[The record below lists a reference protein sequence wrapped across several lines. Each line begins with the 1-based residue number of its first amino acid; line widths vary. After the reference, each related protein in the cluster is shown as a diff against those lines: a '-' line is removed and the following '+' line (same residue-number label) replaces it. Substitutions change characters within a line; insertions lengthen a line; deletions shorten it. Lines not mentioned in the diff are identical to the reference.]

1 MTGMCCFSE
10 SECFLMREIIK
21 ISIHFPTSAVSFFMA
36 EENPI
41 VYLYY
46 IFFSHA
52 SVDEQR
58 GQLHALT
65 VTIINMGE
73 SASL

>member
-1 MTGMCCFSE
+1 MFPYEGNHKDFYPFSYKCC
-10 SECFLMREIIK
+10 
-21 ISIHFPTSAVSFFMA
+21 HFIFFFMA
-36 EENPI
+36 EENSI

-52 SVDEQR
+52 SVDKQR

-73 SASL
+73 SVSL

>member
-1 MTGMCCFSE
+1 
-10 SECFLMREIIK
+10 MRKIIN
-21 ISIHFPTSAVSFFMA
+21 ISIHFPTSFVILFFFMA
-36 EENPI
+36 EENSV
-41 VYLYY
+41 VYVYY

-52 SVDEQR
+52 SVDKQG

-73 SASL
+73 